1 MLDFM
6 CVLRNW
12 RQSKAHMKSSMLDA
26 NLEIV
31 DGYTDTQWP
40 VYPDIGE
47 FYAVPSSYVWRF
59 GPDYIDGLIPYLRF
73 AFKNYERE
81 GIRRGNLKI
90 GSGTL
95 AEHNKQSPFKNFS
108 LTFNRVGFERL
119 GNGRMLNPYKNKD
132 ESPVFGRGPV
142 TTPPPGQIDPVTRAI
157 SIGRNDKIAT
167 MGSCFAQH
175 LSKHIQKKGFN
186 YFVAEAAPTEM
197 SLSDV
202 KRKNYGVLSLHAMET
217 FIPCVRRFS

>member
-1 MLDFM
+1 MYSINHPKQF
-6 CVLRNW
+6 VLTRLA
-12 RQSKAHMKSSMLDA
+12 QLAASKAHMKSSMLDA

-95 AEHNKQSPFKNFS
+95 AEHTNK
-108 LTFNRVGFERL
+108 
-119 GNGRMLNPYKNKD
+119 
-132 ESPVFGRGPV
+132 
-142 TTPPPGQIDPVTRAI
+142 
-157 SIGRNDKIAT
+157 
-167 MGSCFAQH
+167 
-175 LSKHIQKKGFN
+175 
-186 YFVAEAAPTEM
+186 
-197 SLSDV
+197 
-202 KRKNYGVLSLHAMET
+202 VLSRILA
-217 FIPCVRRFS
+217 